1 MVRKVSYLVFVFAIL
16 LSACSAHTP
25 APTPTVTP
33 TATPIPLTQIDLQQ
47 ALIQAD
53 DLSLGGTFPI
63 EGWKQCEVDKA
74 AESLARSSAD
84 VSVAKSAATSWVR
97 GATCES
103 KESADVIVTQYTW
116 ITENERYAAR
126 LRDNIEREMTFLDI
140 LKPFSSTGLKESRVG
155 STLMR
160 TLQQDIYGIHG
171 DTDAEVIT
179 SYQEGVIQ
187 FFITSSSHLVA
198 QDYLDIAQAAV
209 ERLTKAQTR

>member
-1 MVRKVSYLVFVFAIL
+1 VVRKVAYLVFVFAILL

-25 APTPTVTP
+25 APTPTAAP
-33 TATPIPLTQIDLQQ
+33 TATPIPLIQIDLQQ

-84 VSVAKSAATSWVR
+84 VSVAKSAATSWVHA
-97 GATCES
+97 GNCES

-126 LRDNIEREMTFLDI
+126 LRDNVEKEMTFLDI
-140 LKPFSSTGLKESRVG
+140 LKPFSSTGLEESRVG
-155 STLMR
+155 VTVQRSIR
-160 TLQQDIYGIHG
+160 
-171 DTDAEVIT
+171 V
-179 SYQEGVIQ
+179 
-187 FFITSSSHLVA
+187 
-198 QDYLDIAQAAV
+198 
-209 ERLTKAQTR
+209 